1 MSEGAIRGKGAVMKR
16 RRHSDELKAKVVL
29 EALQGVNT
37 VNEIAKRY
45 EVHPLMVTKW
55 KKHAVSL
62 LPKLFSR
69 RADKEREQWQQK
81 EAELFQQI
89 GQLKYE
95 LDWLKKKAAP
105 FTE

>member
-1 MSEGAIRGKGAVMKR
+1 MKR

-29 EALQGVNT
+29 EALMGADT
-37 VNEIAKRY
+37 VNAIAKRY

-55 KKHAVSL
+55 KKHAVDL
-62 LPKLFSR
+62 LPSLFSR
-69 RADKEREQWQQK
+69 RADRDREQWQQK

-95 LDWLKKKAAP
+95 LDWLKKKTAL
-105 FTE
+105 FTK